1 MAAIPFKSLIK
12 KQKDLFDFYK
22 NIDVVAENVKKVGR
36 GRPRAHLIRLD
47 SDSNVIPPKPPKKK
61 KPPKT

>member
-1 MAAIPFKSLIK
+1 MLK
-12 KQKDLFDFYK
+12 KAK
-22 NIDVVAENVKKVGR
+22 A
-36 GRPRAHLIRLD
+36 GRPPANLIRLD